1 MMKKI
6 VSVMFA
12 MLIAISVNAQN
23 KFGLMGGI
31 NASTSSA
38 DHVDWRIGGFIG
50 GVYDIPL
57 TESFYLQPRLV
68 LSYQENEHSPEF
80 HSQWNA
86 SIPVLASYKMRLNNQ
101 TALRLNAGPYI
112 QYAVFGRE
120 KPYQPSDSSLRWWH
134 YDFGDKITYGGQ
146 VGLQVEY
153 KKFFT
158 TIDFKH
164 SFRRNKLNMDGFEN
178 TIQVGIGYK
187 F

>member
-68 LSYQENEHSPEF
+68 LSYQENEHSPES
-80 HSQWNA
+80 H
-86 SIPVLASYKMRLNNQ
+86 IR
-101 TALRLNAGPYI
+101 
-112 QYAVFGRE
+112 
-120 KPYQPSDSSLRWWH
+120 
-134 YDFGDKITYGGQ
+134 
-146 VGLQVEY
+146 
-153 KKFFT
+153 
-158 TIDFKH
+158 
-164 SFRRNKLNMDGFEN
+164 
-178 TIQVGIGYK
+178 
-187 F
+187 

>member
-1 MMKKI
+1 
-6 VSVMFA
+6 
-12 MLIAISVNAQN
+12 
-23 KFGLMGGI
+23 
-31 NASTSSA
+31 
-38 DHVDWRIGGFIG
+38 
-50 GVYDIPL
+50 
-57 TESFYLQPRLV
+57 
-68 LSYQENEHSPEF
+68 
-80 HSQWNA
+80 
-86 SIPVLASYKMRLNNQ
+86 MRLNNQ

-164 SFRRNKLNMDGFEN
+164 SLRRNQLNINGFEN

>member
-1 MMKKI
+1 MKKI
-6 VSVMFA
+6 VLLMFA
-12 MLIAISVNAQN
+12 MLIALSVKAQN

-38 DHVDWRIGGFIG
+38 DHVDWRIGGFVG
-50 GVYDIPL
+50 GIYDIPL
-57 TESFYLQPRLV
+57 TESIYLQPRLV
-68 LSYQENEHSPEF
+68 LSYQENERTPEF

-86 SIPVLASYKMRLNNQ
+86 SVPVLASYKMRLNNH

-120 KPYQPSDSSLRWWH
+120 KPYKPFDSSLRWWH

-146 VGLQVEY
+146 VGLQVEH

-164 SFRRNKLNMDGFEN
+164 SFRRNQLNINGFEN
-178 TIQVGIGYK
+178 TIQVGIGYI

>member
-1 MMKKI
+1 MKKI
-6 VSVMFA
+6 VLTLCAAFVVLSMK
-12 MLIAISVNAQN
+12 AQN
-23 KFGLMGGI
+23 GFGLMGGI
-31 NASTSSA
+31 NASVSSA
-38 DHVDWRIGGFIG
+38 NHVDWRIGGFVG
-50 GVYDIPL
+50 GVYDIQL
-57 TESFYLQPRLV
+57 KESFYLQPRLV

-86 SIPVLASYKMRLNNQ
+86 SIPVLASYKMRLNNH

-134 YDFGDKITYGGQ
+134 YDFSDKITYGGQ
-146 VGLQVEY
+146 IGLQVEH

-164 SFRRNKLNMDGFEN
+164 SFRRNQLNINGFEN